1 MKKASIIINIVLT
14 VAVIVLF
21 VLHFTGKSV
30 PAMVAN
36 EAGDVD
42 MVARGEASIAWVN
55 MDSLLANYDM
65 YFDFQD
71 ELEEKG
77 RKMERDMNNKTR
89 ALEKEMMD
97 FQDKVQKGLVTRATA
112 QQMQQDLAVKEQ
124 ELYLYRD
131 ELGMQFAEEEQVML
145 RRIQHS
151 ITDFVANYNKD
162 KGFEVIFSGAF
173 GGPLLYGHPSIEVTT
188 DVLNGLNQEYQKSKP
203 QKK

>member
-1 MKKASIIINIVLT
+1 MKKASIIVNVVLA

-21 VLHFTGKSV
+21 VLHFTGKSAPV
-30 PAMVAN
+30 VVTN
-36 EAGDVD
+36 GAGDAEVL
-42 MVARGEASIAWVN
+42 ARGEASIAWVN

-65 YFDFQD
+65 YFDFQN

-124 ELYLYRD
+124 ELYIYRD
-131 ELGMQFAEEEQVML
+131 ELRMQFTEEEQVML

-162 KGFEVIFSGAF
+162 KGFEVILSGAF
-173 GGPLLYGHPSIEVTT
+173 GGPLLYGHPSIDITA
-188 DVLNGLNQEYQKSKP
+188 DILNGLNQEYQKSKTP
-203 QKK
+203 KK